1 MALILSLFIASLEK
15 NNPFPI
21 LGNAFGQEGGRSG
34 GSAGEISVKICHL
47 NASSSHISA
56 PGCKKSGW
64 RSRLDRRCPPTSTS
78 QSWRETRKP
87 FLNKAEGSNW
97 KSGGSHWIKWINL
110 SSRRSL
116 LTGFNQERGQQWRKL
131 EAERRRKHFQ
141 GCHPKQTQIVSHA
154 HPHIHTHIYMEA
166 NRMQGDRWEGKALIG
181 MTPCHTLSGPW
192 PAKPRTA
199 RGHVCQLI
207 NRPEYYPHLFYF
219 H

>member
-97 KSGGSHWIKWINL
+97 KSGGSRWIKWTNL
-110 SSRRSL
+110 SCRRSL

-131 EAERRRKHFQ
+131 EAERRRTLFQ
-141 GCHPKQTQIVSHA
+141 GVSPKTWLRLCPTHTRTYI
-154 HPHIHTHIYMEA
+154 HIFI
-166 NRMQGDRWEGKALIG
+166 
-181 MTPCHTLSGPW
+181 
-192 PAKPRTA
+192 
-199 RGHVCQLI
+199 
-207 NRPEYYPHLFYF
+207 
-219 H
+219 